1 MEDSLF
7 MIQRQ
12 IMQYVDDIKHH
23 DDIKPE
29 EIPEYRLYISQLEE
43 FFDKKLGKAAGDEE
57 EKKAISKTMIQNYIK
72 EGLLMP
78 PNGKCYNRGHVIL
91 LALIYNLKS
100 ILTIK
105 DIKKLLSPIFST
117 ESQEEN
123 REENEEDDES
133 IKRIEYLYNTYLE
146 LKQKDSYKE
155 LLTNKLD
162 AIYDYLNDKPEITEP
177 WYTAHLLL
185 LVLILIE
192 QANVR
197 KKIAEYI
204 INQHFSLI
212 FDQDKEP

>member
-1 MEDSLF
+1 M
-7 MIQRQ
+7 
-12 IMQYVDDIKHH
+12 
-23 DDIKPE
+23 
-29 EIPEYRLYISQLEE
+29 
-43 FFDKKLGKAAGDEE
+43 
-57 EKKAISKTMIQNYIK
+57 
-72 EGLLMP
+72 
-78 PNGKCYNRGHVIL
+78 
-91 LALIYNLKS
+91 
-100 ILTIK
+100 
-105 DIKKLLSPIFST
+105 SPIFST

-197 KKIAEYI
+197 KKLPNI
-204 INQHFSLI
+204 L
-212 FDQDKEP
+212 